1 MRVML
6 RATPALSTTKAHRHG
21 SPVTLEGRRFE
32 APCPVDEETNMTIQV
47 GDHLPQVTFR
57 VNGPEGPEAK
67 TTDDLFKGR
76 RVVLVGVPG
85 AFTPSCHRN
94 HLPGFVAHK
103 DEILSRGV
111 DAIAVTSVNDVFV
124 LNAWKKESSAEGIE
138 FLADGN
144 AEFAKAT
151 GLDMDGTGF
160 GLGPRSKRYSMLVD
174 DGVVRVLH
182 LEEVPVKTEISGAE
196 ALLKVI

>member
-1 MRVML
+1 
-6 RATPALSTTKAHRHG
+6 
-21 SPVTLEGRRFE
+21 
-32 APCPVDEETNMTIQV
+32 MTIEV
-47 GDHLPQVTFR
+47 GQHLPQVTFR
-57 VNGPEGPEAK
+57 VNGPDGPEAK

-85 AFTPSCHRN
+85 AFTPSCHNN
-94 HLPGFVAHK
+94 HLPGFVAK
-103 DEILSRGV
+103 LDEIKARGV
-111 DAIAVTSVNDVFV
+111 DAVAVTSVNDVFV
-124 LNAWKKESSAEGIE
+124 LNAWQKASGAEAIE

-144 AEFAKAT
+144 ADFAKAT

-160 GLGPRSKRYSMLVD
+160 GLGPRSKRYAMLVD
-174 DGVVRVLH
+174 DGVVRVLN